1 MQIIEPPADSGDKP
15 KSPKVTAGQKPVTK
29 GVVTRQRFCLSSVVT
44 MKTLLHSL
52 VVAALAA
59 TSLQADHHG
68 FKPLFDGS
76 SLGKWDGDPMFWAV
90 KDGVIVGETTTE
102 KQPADKKNTF
112 LIYRGGSFD
121 DFELR
126 FKYKV
131 EGFNAGIQYR
141 SVDKGGFHVDGLQ
154 ADFEAQWH
162 DNGKTDKF
170 SGMFFEENGRMFM
183 GQRGDVVVVTANP
196 AEPKKSNNR
205 KIATVGDPAELEKVI
220 KRDDWNEYTVIARG
234 NVFIHMIN
242 GRVMSIG
249 IDEDE
254 INSRKSG
261 ILAFQLHSGRPMKI
275 QMKDIEIREMK

>member
-1 MQIIEPPADSGDKP
+1 
-15 KSPKVTAGQKPVTK
+15 
-29 GVVTRQRFCLSSVVT
+29 
-44 MKTLLHSL
+44 MKTTLALF
-52 VVAALAA
+52 VAAIAA
-59 TSLQADHHG
+59 AAPLHAAEEAG
-68 FKPLFDGS
+68 FKSLFDGQ
-76 SLGKWDGDPMFWAV
+76 SLGQWDGDQQFWSVQDEA
-90 KDGVIVGETTTE
+90 IVGETTAT
-102 KQPADKKNTF
+102 KQPADGKNTF

-141 SVDKGGFHVDGLQ
+141 SVDKGGHHVDGLQ
-154 ADFEAQWH
+154 ADFEARWH
-162 DNGKTDKF
+162 EDGKTDRF

-196 AEPKKSNNR
+196 AEPKKPHLR
-205 KIATVGDPAELEKVI
+205 KIASVGDPAGLEQMI
-220 KRDDWNEYTVIARG
+220 KRDDWNDYTVIARG
-234 NVFIHMIN
+234 NVFVHIIN

-254 INSRKSG
+254 LNARKSG

-275 QMKDIEIREMK
+275 QMKDIRIREMQ